1 MADEL
6 IKTLTNE
13 AGDERVLI
21 VRRDNGVCTYRRQW
35 KEGGGWAQGP
45 MPVCTIPSK
54 LPRTKLAHGYP
65 GWCRCFTS

>member
-35 KEGGGWAQGP
+35 KEGGGWGAPGP
-45 MPVCTIPSK
+45 DAGLYDSVEAAENEARARVSWLVP
-54 LPRTKLAHGYP
+54 LFH
-65 GWCRCFTS
+65 